1 MASRYDRR
9 TTTFSPDGR
18 LFQVEYA
25 MEAIKH
31 AGACIGIV
39 YKDGIILVGEKQI
52 SSKLWIPERSEK
64 FARVDRHIVVAI
76 AGLTSDAN
84 ILIDKAQL
92 NAARYQYRYQEPMP
106 VEMCVHDT
114 CNYTQS
120 FTQFGGLRPFG
131 VSMLWAGYDSKD
143 GFQLFHSD
151 PSGNYAEWQAT
162 AIGSNAKSAQSIL
175 KEDYKDN
182 LTRDE
187 AVDLCIKILS
197 KTMDAPTLDSQQL
210 EMCILTQDPKGIL
223 KYHQYSAQE
232 LDSKIKAYQLLHKD
246 DKKEDVLKDRDMS
259 STQDTSIT
267 ED

>member
-1 MASRYDRR
+1 MASRYDRK

-92 NAARYQYRYQEPMP
+92 NAARYSFRYQEPMP

-120 FTQFGGLRPFG
+120 YTQFGGLRPFG
-131 VSMLWAGYDSKD
+131 VSMLWAGYDNKD

-210 EMCILTQDPKGIL
+210 EMCVLTKDPKGIL

-232 LDSKIKAYQLLHKD
+232 LDAKIKAYQTLHKD
-246 DKKEDVLKDRDMS
+246 EKKDEIMKDKEIVKEES
-259 STQDTSIT
+259 SFVD
-267 ED
+267 E